1 MVVHNYNVTT
11 LRIRGRNIEVQ
22 GYLPPRRESENSLSS
37 MAPCQ
42 KKWGGETLNKYLI
55 LYASK
60 RKAQM
65 TGAIIIICQS

>member
-42 KKWGGETLNKYLI
+42 KKWGGGDFK
-55 LYASK
+55 
-60 RKAQM
+60 
-65 TGAIIIICQS
+65 